1 VTDPADPADPAD
13 AETKPASPLDLLPR
27 PLRVLKNVRHTIAMA
42 RAAAP
47 GRMLA
52 VIAVSA
58 VTGVVGPLTLL
69 ATAHLI
75 DGIVARPASWTHA
88 SVLWPV
94 IALGVLAAIARVLG
108 AFQERLNDT
117 FSDRVWL
124 VAHKRFLAHVAN
136 VDLGLFDDSKWH
148 DRLERARADVGWR
161 PYSLTATLINILG
174 SSVTLL
180 TLFSALFVLDPRL
193 LVLGVVS
200 VLPTAWMRLQTN
212 RAYYQLHWT
221 TTKREREHDYM
232 ITIAS
237 HPMYAK
243 DVRAFGLGPHV
254 VERARNASL
263 DRMEQKARLYR
274 RANALDSVG
283 AVLASAV
290 LLVAYFAIADAGT
303 TGSLSVGEIAAIFGA
318 FTSVTAHLA
327 STMGSLVTID
337 QHAQFLD
344 DYFAFLALEP
354 TIVAPPQPKAVPAP
368 LDHVALEGVS
378 FRYGGRDHDALGDVD
393 LRVQRGQVIALVGE
407 NGAGKSTLVKLLL
420 RFFDP
425 SSGVVRFGG
434 VDARDLD
441 PTELRK
447 RIGVLF
453 QDYGQYH
460 LLLSDVIGFG
470 RVDEPFD
477 EARAW
482 AAIEKARAT
491 EIVKELGGGMKSVV
505 GRLFEGG
512 HDLSGG
518 QWQRLALA
526 RLIYRDA
533 DLWILDEPTANLDP
547 AAEQEIFEELRG
559 LLAGRMGIVI
569 SHRFS
574 TVRMADEI
582 LVLENGRVV
591 ERGNHDAL
599 MRLDGRYADMFRKQA
614 EGYR

>member
-1 VTDPADPADPAD
+1 MTS
-13 AETKPASPLDLLPR
+13 TLSRLPR
-27 PLRVLKNVRHTIAMA
+27 PMRVVKNVRHTIAMA
-42 RAAAP
+42 RDAAP
-47 GRMLA
+47 GRMLG
-52 VIAVSA
+52 VVVVSA
-58 VTGVVGPLTLL
+58 VTGVIGPLTLL

-75 DGIVARPASWTHA
+75 DGIVARPTSWTQP

-94 IALGVLAAIARVLG
+94 VALGVLAAVARVLG
-108 AFQERLNDT
+108 AFSERLNDT

-124 VAHKRFLAHVAN
+124 VAHKRFLAHVAQ
-136 VDLGLFDDSKWH
+136 VDLGLFDDPKWH
-148 DRLERARADVGWR
+148 DRLERARSDVGWR

-193 LVLGVVS
+193 LLLGVAS
-200 VLPTAWMRLQTN
+200 VVPTAWMKLQTN
-212 RAYYQLHWT
+212 RRYYDLQWT
-221 TTKREREHDYM
+221 TTKREREHNYM
-232 ITIAS
+232 VTLAS
-237 HPMYAK
+237 DPTYAK
-243 DVRAFGLGPHV
+243 DVRAFGLGSHV
-254 VERARNASL
+254 VERARAASL

-274 RANALDSVG
+274 RANALDTVG
-283 AVLASAV
+283 ALLASGV

-303 TGSLSVGEIAAIFGA
+303 MGTLSVGEIAAIFGA
-318 FTSVTAHLA
+318 FTSLTAHLA
-327 STMGSLVTID
+327 ATMGSLVTID

-344 DYFAFLALEP
+344 DYFAFMALEP
-354 TIVAPPQPKAVPAP
+354 TIVAPAQPTPMPTP
-368 LDHVALEGVS
+368 LDSVSLERVS
-378 FRYGGRDHDALGDVD
+378 FRYGGRDHDALGDID
-393 LRVQRGQVIALVGE
+393 LTVKRGQVIALVGE

-425 SSGVVRFGG
+425 SAGTVRFGG
-434 VDARDLD
+434 VDARALD
-441 PTELRK
+441 PIVLRQ
-447 RIGVLF
+447 RVGVLF
-453 QDYGQYH
+453 QDYGQYE
-460 LLLSDVIGFG
+460 LALTDVIGFG

-477 EARAW
+477 EARA
-482 AAIEKARAT
+482 ALAIEKARAS
-491 EIVKELGGGMKSVV
+491 EIVTELGQGMQSVV

-547 AAEQEIFEELRG
+547 AAEQEIFEELRT
-559 LLAGRMGIVI
+559 LLAGKMGIVI

-574 TVRMADEI
+574 TVRNADEI

-599 MRLDGRYADMFRKQA
+599 MTLDGRYADMFRKQA